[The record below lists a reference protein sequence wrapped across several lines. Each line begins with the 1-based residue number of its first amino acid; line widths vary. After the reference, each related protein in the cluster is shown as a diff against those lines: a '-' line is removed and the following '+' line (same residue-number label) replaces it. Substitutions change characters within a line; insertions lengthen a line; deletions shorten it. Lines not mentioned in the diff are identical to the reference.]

1 MFPCYILGES
11 DQYFV
16 WAELMRLSGILVEP
30 APPEYATTALGITA
44 QLTPRIV
51 LHPSCCVFPC
61 ELKRVFPVPSDICI
75 SKISSLIIK
84 GQVTVNSLVLDG
96 SLRLHANEGSSLF
109 CTFHLSNP
117 VTNFGTQE

>member
-1 MFPCYILGES
+1 
-11 DQYFV
+11 
-16 WAELMRLSGILVEP
+16 
-30 APPEYATTALGITA
+30 
-44 QLTPRIV
+44 
-51 LHPSCCVFPC
+51 VFPC

-117 VTNFGTQE
+117 VTNFGTQEWFIVFPPYVFRFITLIRLNAVQAIQSISSTRLTFPRIQR